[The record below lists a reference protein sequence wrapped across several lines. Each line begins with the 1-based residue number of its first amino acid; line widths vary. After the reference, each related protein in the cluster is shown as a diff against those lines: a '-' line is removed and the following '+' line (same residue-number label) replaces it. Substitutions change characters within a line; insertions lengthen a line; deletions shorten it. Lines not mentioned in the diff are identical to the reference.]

1 MNAREANVLLAKAA
15 LNDPRMKRVD
25 PVERA
30 DMAEEWAEVL
40 HDVTL
45 TDAVAAMREHYASSR
60 DAIMPADIRK
70 LAGAVDGA
78 ALPDITDQIVEASKQ
93 RMLAAAGVTEAE
105 YLDHTDDEPWLRAH
119 FPTEFEQRELLSR
132 YPNEEI
138 PDE

>member
-1 MNAREANVLLAKAA
+1 MLLAKAA

-45 TDAVAAMREHYASSR
+45 ADAVTAMREHYASSR
-60 DAIMPADIRK
+60 ESIMPADIRTR
-70 LAGAVDGA
+70 AGAVDVGT
-78 ALPDITDQIVEASKQ
+78 LPDITAQIVEASKQ
-93 RMLAAAGVTEAE
+93 RMLAAAGVTESE
-105 YLDHTDDEPWLRAH
+105 YLEHTHDEPWLRAH
-119 FPTEFEQRELLSR
+119 FPTAFEQQELLSR
-132 YPNEEI
+132 YPDEEI